1 MSCTTNYPL
10 QFEASK
16 WKIYVKFE
24 KNVKSILVPND
35 DQDDV
40 DTVFMPIKSND
51 DDEPVRALFI
61 EKKNIW

>member
-1 MSCTTNYPL
+1 MKDLC
-10 QFEASK
+10 
-16 WKIYVKFE
+16 KIL

-61 EKKNIW
+61 EKKNI